1 MLLWAALAAL
11 AAGSAGCAQVFLDG
25 PHGAAAME
33 LGPSETGSLEISAD
47 GLGYRQVH
55 MPGFAGQALLVRV
68 ADPDGNLISDGIVQT
83 RMAVDYFE
91 AREAGAHSVIV
102 TNVSDEA
109 VGVELAAGSM
119 DRDRMAW
126 PAGAAGAG
134 AALLAAWG
142 CLRAV
147 RYMTAQPEENAT

>member
-11 AAGSAGCAQVFLDG
+11 LAGSAGCAQAFLDG
-25 PHGAAAME
+25 DHAAASLE
-33 LGPSETGSLEISAD
+33 LGPSETGSLDVSAG

-55 MPGFAGQALLVRV
+55 MPAFAGQALLVRV
-68 ADPDGNLISDGIVQT
+68 AGPGGNLISDGVVQT

-91 AREAGAHSVIV
+91 AGEAGAHSVIV

-109 VGVELAAGSM
+109 VGVELAAGSI
-119 DRDRMAW
+119 DPDRMAW

-134 AALLAAWG
+134 AAMLAAWG
-142 CLRAV
+142 FLRAA

>member
-25 PHGAAAME
+25 PHAQYAAE
-33 LGPSETGSLEISAD
+33 LGPSETGSLDVPAD

-91 AREAGAHSVIV
+91 ATEAGAHSVIV
-102 TNVSDEA
+102 TNISGEP

-119 DRDRMAW
+119 DPDRMAP
-126 PAGAAGAG
+126 PAGAAVAG
-134 AALLAAWG
+134 AAALAAWG

-147 RYMTAQPEENAT
+147 RYMTAQPEENAM

>member
-25 PHGAAAME
+25 PHADGALE
-33 LGPSETGSLEISAD
+33 LGPSETGALEVRAD

-68 ADPDGNLISDGIVQT
+68 ADPGGNLISDGIVQT

-91 AREAGAHSVIV
+91 AAEAGPHSVIV
-102 TNVSDEA
+102 TNVSDGP
-109 VGVELAAGSM
+109 VRVELSAGSI
-119 DRDRMAW
+119 DRERMAW
-126 PAGAAGAG
+126 PAGAVAGG
-134 AALLAAWG
+134 AAMAAAWAF
-142 CLRAV
+142 LRAV
-147 RYMTAQPEENAT
+147 RYMTAQPEENAA

>member
-25 PHGAAAME
+25 PHAQYATE
-33 LGPSETGSLEISAD
+33 LGPSETGSLEVWAG

-91 AREAGAHSVIV
+91 AEAGAHSIIV

-109 VGVELAAGSM
+109 VRVELAAGSM
-119 DRDRMAW
+119 DLDRMAP

-134 AALLAAWG
+134 AAMLAAWG

-147 RYMTAQPEENAT
+147 RYMTAQPEENAM